1 MADVALLRESGGNVV
16 RIVSALEILEVTT
29 DARGVGQVV
38 VSIGMTL
45 GTLHVG
51 MSSGERPAGSG
62 VIENS
67 RGPVRRTVTH
77 FTLLRETSGDVIR
90 IVGALVIL

>member
-1 MADVALLRESGGNVV
+1 MANVALLRESRGNVV
-16 RIVSALEILEVTT
+16 RVVSTLEILEVTT
-29 DARGVGQVV
+29 DACGVRQVV
-38 VSIGMTL
+38 VSVGMTL
-45 GTLHVG
+45 GTLHVR

-62 VIENS
+62 MIENG

-77 FTLLRETSGDVIR
+77 FTLLRKTSGDVIR

>member
-1 MADVALLRESGGNVV
+1 MANIALLRESGGNVV
-16 RIVSALEILEVTT
+16 RIVSALEILEMTT

-45 GTLHVG
+45 ATLHVG

-62 VIENS
+62 MIES
-67 RGPVRRTVTH
+67 GRGPVCRTVTH

-90 IVGALVIL
+90 IVSALVIL